1 MNLRVKVTYVSTC
14 YVILDTLCSAINLC
28 FSNCWF
34 VWNLFACLLPTPS
47 FGSSSLI
54 QTVALLIEEALP
66 AALQMTKFVK
76 PVMKVDNLQSYA
88 EEQLLQKELNRNDL
102 KYLKPEV

>member
-1 MNLRVKVTYVSTC
+1 M
-14 YVILDTLCSAINLC
+14 
-28 FSNCWF
+28 
-34 VWNLFACLLPTPS
+34 
-47 FGSSSLI
+47 
-54 QTVALLIEEALP
+54 ALLIEEALP

-88 EEQLLQKELNRNDL
+88 EEQLLQKQLNRNDL